1 MTTHFGATLRMLR
14 IDAGLGLG
22 ELAARIGVSSAYL
35 SRVEHGH
42 DPAPTPD
49 RVIAIAHALELP
61 PMVLLEIAQ
70 GAGAALASYLER
82 VPEASS
88 LFLEMAA
95 RELGAVEIARMKA
108 FMDRTLP
115 ARGANRRRP
124 VRLADLLTPSRV
136 LVRAVCSDIEDIVSV
151 ASTRLTA
158 DRTEAKALVA
168 KLLAREDSASSA
180 MGAGVVAPHA
190 IVPGQPSRA
199 VLVVLARPVKAR
211 TPDGLPIQT
220 AIVVIEGAADR
231 THLERL
237 AHVARLAAR
246 GLANV
251 LEPARSPDEA
261 LRQLAALDVS

>member
-1 MTTHFGATLRMLR
+1 
-14 IDAGLGLG
+14 
-22 ELAARIGVSSAYL
+22 
-35 SRVEHGH
+35 
-42 DPAPTPD
+42 
-49 RVIAIAHALELP
+49 
-61 PMVLLEIAQ
+61 
-70 GAGAALASYLER
+70 
-82 VPEASS
+82 
-88 LFLEMAA
+88 
-95 RELGAVEIARMKA
+95 
-108 FMDRTLP
+108 
-115 ARGANRRRP
+115 
-124 VRLADLLTPSRV
+124 
-136 LVRAVCSDIEDIVSV
+136 
-151 ASTRLTA
+151 
-158 DRTEAKALVA
+158 
-168 KLLAREDSASSA
+168 

-261 LRQLAALDVS
+261 LRELAALDVS

>member
-1 MTTHFGATLRMLR
+1 
-14 IDAGLGLG
+14 
-22 ELAARIGVSSAYL
+22 
-35 SRVEHGH
+35 
-42 DPAPTPD
+42 
-49 RVIAIAHALELP
+49 
-61 PMVLLEIAQ
+61 MVLLEIAQ

-95 RELGAVEIARMKA
+95 RELGAAEIARMKA
-108 FMDRTLP
+108 FMDRTMP

-124 VRLADLLTPSRV
+124 VRLSDLLTPSRV
-136 LVRAVCSDIEDIVSV
+136 LVRAVCSDVEDIVSV
-151 ASTRLTA
+151 ASTRLTD
-158 DRTEAKALVA
+158 DRAEAKALVA

-220 AIVVIEGAADR
+220 AIVVVEGAADR

-237 AHVARLAAR
+237 AHIARLAAR

-251 LEPARSPDEA
+251 LGAARSPDEA